1 MVTLETS
8 PFRIGSFRRLT
19 WLALGVV
26 LAVTAFG
33 CASQPASPPAG
44 TATPPSPDEA
54 RKAQE
59 LVEKARLAIEGFDV
73 GPGNESF
80 QDLARRARGILIF
93 PSTFRAAFIV
103 GGQGGSGV
111 LVVRDPQGKRW
122 NGPAFY
128 TLGGASIGFQIG
140 AETSEVVALIMTER
154 GMTQMLNPTVTLGAD
169 VTAVAGPVGGGIGGA
184 TAALSADIVTYAR
197 SKGAYAGV
205 SLQGSV
211 LTVRNDLNSA
221 YYGRPVTATDILVRG
236 IQNPHAMPLIAAV
249 ARLAG
254 SPVATG
260 G

>member
-1 MVTLETS
+1 MVTLEI
-8 PFRIGSFRRLT
+8 RGLHRAT
-19 WLALGVV
+19 WLVLGVL
-26 LAVTAFG
+26 LAAAVAG
-33 CASQPASPPAG
+33 CASQPASPPASAG
-44 TATPPSPDEA
+44 TPPASVDA

-111 LVVRDPQGKRW
+111 LVVRDPQGQRW

-128 TLGGASIGFQIG
+128 TLGGASVGFQVG
-140 AETSEVVALIMTER
+140 AETSEVVALVMTER

-169 VTAVAGPVGGGIGGA
+169 VSAVAGPVGGGIGGA
-184 TAALSADIVTYAR
+184 TALLSADIVTYAR

-211 LTVRNDLNSA
+211 LTVRNDLNTA

-236 IQNPHAMPLIAAV
+236 IQNPQAMPLIAAV

-254 SPVATG
+254 TPVATG